1 MSPATLIEGEKMNYN
16 FKILNNS
23 YKTINYINKLLI
35 NYPKKEIVLK
45 NNIEKTCYSLIK
57 NIFAYNINTS
67 MRIKDKYLKDLSVEL
82 SMLDFYTKVSLDK
95 KIISYH
101 QFTVIGRFLI
111 EIRKMI
117 NGLRKK
123 ETSNEE

>member
-67 MRIKDKYLKDLSVEL
+67 IRIKDKYLKDLSVEL

-117 NGLRKK
+117 NGLRKR